1 MKVQRKGLAG
11 ILMPALLVI
20 SLMVPSALPAS
31 AQDIQTGP
39 IVIPEQAHA
48 VTPPVREMASVAA
61 RAGRQGVAL
70 PVRRRPGPPILSLKP
85 DSVVQQLSSVPL
97 VSTTNLLDFDGLSD
111 VDAVA
116 PPDTNASVGNT
127 QVVET
132 VNTSYQVFDKATG
145 ASLFGPAE
153 IGSLFSLL
161 TGPGQICNGDLFTT
175 GLFISYSDPIVLYD
189 KAAQRW
195 LISIVA
201 FDGLFLSTF
210 SECIGVSTTS
220 DATGSYAVYEFSF
233 GSNLNDYPKFG
244 VWPDA
249 YYASYNIFANAQT
262 FVGPE
267 VCAYD
272 RTAML
277 AGASASALCFQRG
290 TGDASFL
297 PSDLDG
303 STLSVAGEPNFYLE
317 LGTSSS
323 LKLYKFH
330 ADFGTPSNSTFTGPT
345 ALPVASYTEACPT
358 TGTCIPQAGTKQKLD
373 SLGDRLMF
381 RLAYRNFTDHEALV
395 ATHSVR
401 VGTTPAGVRW
411 YEIRDPSGTPVVYQ
425 QGTVT
430 SGGTSLWMAS
440 MAMDKAG
447 DIAVGF
453 SESSNIIHPR
463 IAYTG
468 RVPTDKLGT
477 MESISVVFSGQGS
490 QNGGLSRWGDYT
502 SMAIDPV
509 DDCTFWYANEYLPN
523 NGSFNWNTR
532 LVAFKFSGCQ

>member
-1 MKVQRKGLAG
+1 MKRHYKRVSLAG
-11 ILMPALLVI
+11 ILTPALLVF
-20 SLMVPSALPAS
+20 SLALPAS
-31 AQDIQTGP
+31 AQDTRTIP
-39 IVIPEQAHA
+39 IIIRETAHA
-48 VTPPVREMASVAA
+48 ITPPMSVVAEPVA
-61 RAGRQGVAL
+61 PRTGGQRTAL
-70 PVRRRPGPPILSLKP
+70 PVHRRPGLPIVSLKP
-85 DSVVQQLSSVPL
+85 DSVVQELSPAPL
-97 VSTTNLLDFDGLSD
+97 VSTTNLLNFDGVSD
-111 VDAVA
+111 VDADA

-132 VNTSYQVFDKATG
+132 VNTSYQVFNKSTG
-145 ASLFGPAE
+145 ASLLGPAE
-153 IGSLFSLL
+153 IGSLFSFL

-175 GLFISYSDPIVLYD
+175 GLFISYSDPVVLYD
-189 KAAQRW
+189 KTAGRW

-272 RTAML
+272 RAAML
-277 AGASASALCFQRG
+277 AGASASAVCFQRG

-303 STLSVAGEPNFYLE
+303 ATLRATGEPNFYLE

-330 ADFGTPSNSTFTGPT
+330 ADFATPSNSTFTGPT
-345 ALPVASYTEACPT
+345 LLPVASYTEACAS
-358 TGTCIPQAGTKQKLD
+358 TGTCIPQAATRQKLD

-381 RLAYRNFTDHEALV
+381 RLAYRNFADHEALV
-395 ATHSVR
+395 ATHSVKA
-401 VGTTPAGVRW
+401 GTTPAGVRW
-411 YEIRDPSGTPVVYQ
+411 YEIRSPGGTPAVYQ
-425 QGTVT
+425 QGTLT
-430 SGGTSLWMAS
+430 SGGTSLWMGSIAT
-440 MAMDKAG
+440 DKAG

-453 SESSNIIHPR
+453 SESSSKIHPS
-463 IAYTG
+463 IGYTG
-468 RVPTDKLGT
+468 RVPTDTLGT
-477 MESISVVFSGQGS
+477 MESISAIFSGLGS

-502 SMAIDPV
+502 SMAIDPG

-532 LVAFKFSGCQ
+532 LAAFRFSGCQ